1 MYGSARTISNLDG
14 SPARSPRLPRSPRLG
29 HRRTSSGGGG
39 GTGKTL
45 SMENIQSLNAAYATS
60 GPMYLSDHEGVA
72 STTFPKGTMTLG
84 RATNRAVYGGRVTA
98 MGSSPN
104 IASAGLSHSD
114 LLSYTD
120 QHGGLTTSSHHHHHH
135 QIPSMLRQVRDS
147 TMLDLQA
154 QLKELQRENEL
165 LRKELDI
172 KDSKLGSS
180 MNSIKTFW
188 SPELKKERVLR
199 KEEAA
204 RMSVLKEQMRVSHEE
219 NQFLDARRTKH
230 LQLTIQ
236 ALQDEL
242 RTQRDLNHLLQQES
256 GNRGAEH
263 FTIEL
268 TEENFRRLQA
278 EHDRQAKE
286 LFLLRKT
293 LEEMELRI
301 ETQKQT
307 LNARDESIKKLL
319 EMLQSKGLPSKGVDD
334 DNERTRRMA
343 EAESQVNHLEVI
355 LDQKEKENIH
365 LREELHRRTQLQ
377 PEPAKTKALQTVI
390 EMKREPSLC
399 IDPAVIFQD
408 TKIASLE
415 RNIRDLEDEIQMLK
429 TNGVLNT
436 EDREEEIKQI
446 EVYKSHSKFMKNKID
461 QLKQELSKKESELL
475 ALQTKLETLS
485 NQNSDCKQHI
495 EVLKESLTAKEQ
507 RAAILQTEVDALRLR
522 LEEKESFLN
531 KKTKQLQDLT
541 EEKGTLAGEIRDMKD
556 MLEVKERKINVLQK
570 KIENL
575 QEQLRDKDKQ
585 LTNLKDR
592 VKSLQTDSSNTD
604 TALATL
610 EEALS
615 EKERIIERLKEQ
627 RERDDRERIEEIECF
642 KKENKD
648 LKEKVNA
655 LQAELTE
662 KESSLIDLKEHAS
675 SLASAGLKRDSKL
688 KSLEIAI
695 EQKKEECSKLE
706 AQLKKQAEQLFNQM
720 YNPMPIRNN
729 GKQGAHEAEE
739 EARMNPEFA
748 DRMKQ
753 LDKEAAYYRDECGK
767 AQAEVDRLLEILK
780 EVENEK
786 NDKDKKIAE
795 LESLTSRH
803 MKDQNKK
810 VANLKHNQQMEKK
823 KNAQLLEEV
832 RRREDNMTDN
842 SQHLQLEEL
851 RNALDKTRQELDA
864 TKARLASTQQSL
876 GEKEA
881 HLANLRMERRKQL
894 EEILEMKQEA
904 LLAAIS
910 EKDANIALLEL
921 SASKKKK
928 TQEEVMALK
937 REKDRLVHQLKQQT
951 QNRMKLMADNYDD
964 DHHHYH
970 HHHHHHHHR
979 SPGRTQHSNHRPS
992 PEQARKNRENRLQR
1006 LLWDRALMQSDP
1018 LVVAPKPGSATVAPP
1033 SHPSDKG
1040 ASTMGVLLLLQ
1051 RKSMRS
1057 ASMLILTNQ
1066 QAIREPGRRRLL
1078 SCQKKS
1084 KNLERPQH
1092 PDSGSMAPLI
1102 PSALTVPTPP
1112 NPVLQ
1117 AAMRVTPQGSSHH
1130 VADLPAVS
1138 LPTLQR
1144 GSISDGEIQVSP
1156 PRARS
1161 PTPMPAATLEA
1172 DVEMSPPRS

>member
-1 MYGSARTISNLDG
+1 MYGSARTITNLEG
-14 SPARSPRLPRSPRLG
+14 SPSRSPRLPRSPRLG

-72 STTFPKGTMTLG
+72 STTYPKGTMTLG

-104 IASAGLSHSD
+104 IASAGLSHTD
-114 LLSYTD
+114 VLSYTD
-120 QHGGLTTSSHHHHHH
+120 QHGGLTGSSHHHHH
-135 QIPSMLRQVRDS
+135 QVPSMLRQVRDS

-154 QLKELQRENEL
+154 QLKELQRENDL

-219 NQFLDARRTKH
+219 NQLLDARRTKH

-319 EMLQSKGLPSKGVDD
+319 EMLQSKGLPSKSLED

-343 EAESQVNHLEVI
+343 EAESQVSHLEVI

-365 LREELHRRTQLQ
+365 LREELHRRSQLQ

-390 EMKREPSLC
+390 EMK
-399 IDPAVIFQD
+399 D

-429 TNGVLNT
+429 ANGVLNT

-446 EVYKSHSKFMKNKID
+446 EVYKSHSKFMKTKID

-627 RERDDRERIEEIECF
+627 RERDDRERLEEIESF
-642 KKENKD
+642 RKENKD

-706 AQLKKQAEQLFNQM
+706 AQLKK
-720 YNPMPIRNN
+720 
-729 GKQGAHEAEE
+729 AHNIEDDS
-739 EARMNPEFA
+739 RMNPEFA
-748 DRMKQ
+748 DRIKQ
-753 LDKEAAYYRDECGK
+753 LDKEASYYRDECGK

-795 LESLTSRH
+795 LERH

-810 VANLKHNQQMEKK
+810 VANLKHNQQLEKK

-832 RRREDNMTDN
+832 RRREDSMADN
-842 SQHLQLEEL
+842 SQHLQIEEL
-851 RNALDKTRQELDA
+851 MNALEKTRQELDA

-876 GEKEA
+876 AEKEA
-881 HLANLRMERRKQL
+881 HLANLRIERRKQL

-937 REKDRLVHQLKQQT
+937 REKDRLVHQLKQQVGPPARQT
-951 QNRMKLMADNYDD
+951 QNRMKLMADNYDE

-979 SPGRTQHSNHRPS
+979 SPGRSQHSNHRPS
-992 PEQARKNRENRLQR
+992 PDQLSEGLNKGN
-1006 LLWDRALMQSDP
+1006 MQLCSNI
-1018 LVVAPKPGSATVAPP
+1018 LIIYCSEAHITV
-1033 SHPSDKG
+1033 HHH
-1040 ASTMGVLLLLQ
+1040 
-1051 RKSMRS
+1051 
-1057 ASMLILTNQ
+1057 
-1066 QAIREPGRRRLL
+1066 
-1078 SCQKKS
+1078 
-1084 KNLERPQH
+1084 LER
-1092 PDSGSMAPLI
+1092 LI
-1102 PSALTVPTPP
+1102 RTEGEFSLTLLNVILFYLIFPSSPHVI
-1112 NPVLQ
+1112 
-1117 AAMRVTPQGSSHH
+1117 SHGFGY
-1130 VADLPAVS
+1130 DGKEEC
-1138 LPTLQR
+1138 R
-1144 GSISDGEIQVSP
+1144 GEK
-1156 PRARS
+1156 
-1161 PTPMPAATLEA
+1161 
-1172 DVEMSPPRS
+1172 

>member
-1 MYGSARTISNLDG
+1 MYGSARTITNLEG
-14 SPARSPRLPRSPRLG
+14 SPSRSPRLPRSPRLG

-72 STTFPKGTMTLG
+72 STTYPKGTMTLG

-104 IASAGLSHSD
+104 IASAGLSHTD
-114 LLSYTD
+114 VLSYTD
-120 QHGGLTTSSHHHHHH
+120 QHGGLTSSSHHHHH
-135 QIPSMLRQVRDS
+135 QVPSMLRQVRDS

-154 QLKELQRENEL
+154 QLKELQRENDL

-219 NQFLDARRTKH
+219 NQLLDARRTKH

-319 EMLQSKGLPSKGVDD
+319 EMLQSKGLPSKSLED

-343 EAESQVNHLEVI
+343 EAESQVSHLEVI

-365 LREELHRRTQLQ
+365 LREELHRRSQLQ

-390 EMKREPSLC
+390 EMK
-399 IDPAVIFQD
+399 D

-429 TNGVLNT
+429 ANGVLNT

-446 EVYKSHSKFMKNKID
+446 EVYKSHSKFMKTKID

-627 RERDDRERIEEIECF
+627 RERDDRERLEEIESF
-642 KKENKD
+642 RKENKD

-720 YNPMPIRNN
+720 YNP
-729 GKQGAHEAEE
+729 AHNVEDDS
-739 EARMNPEFA
+739 RMNPEFA
-748 DRMKQ
+748 DRIKQ
-753 LDKEAAYYRDECGK
+753 LDKEASYYRDECGK

-795 LESLTSRH
+795 LERH

-810 VANLKHNQQMEKK
+810 VANLKHNQQLEKK

-832 RRREDNMTDN
+832 RRREDSMADN
-842 SQHLQLEEL
+842 SQHLQIEEL
-851 RNALDKTRQELDA
+851 MNALEKTRQELDA

-876 GEKEA
+876 AEKEA
-881 HLANLRMERRKQL
+881 HLANLRIERRKQL

-951 QNRMKLMADNYDD
+951 QNRMKLMADNYDE

-979 SPGRTQHSNHRPS
+979 SPGRSQHSNHRPS
-992 PEQARKNRENRLQR
+992 PDQDDEEGIWA
-1006 LLWDRALMQSDP
+1006 
-1018 LVVAPKPGSATVAPP
+1018 
-1033 SHPSDKG
+1033 
-1040 ASTMGVLLLLQ
+1040 
-1051 RKSMRS
+1051 
-1057 ASMLILTNQ
+1057 
-1066 QAIREPGRRRLL
+1066 
-1078 SCQKKS
+1078 
-1084 KNLERPQH
+1084 
-1092 PDSGSMAPLI
+1092 
-1102 PSALTVPTPP
+1102 
-1112 NPVLQ
+1112 
-1117 AAMRVTPQGSSHH
+1117 
-1130 VADLPAVS
+1130 
-1138 LPTLQR
+1138 
-1144 GSISDGEIQVSP
+1144 
-1156 PRARS
+1156 
-1161 PTPMPAATLEA
+1161 
-1172 DVEMSPPRS
+1172 

>member
-1 MYGSARTISNLDG
+1 MYGSARTITNLEG
-14 SPARSPRLPRSPRLG
+14 SPSRSPRLPRSPRLG

-72 STTFPKGTMTLG
+72 STTYPKGTMTLG

-104 IASAGLSHSD
+104 IASAGLSHTD
-114 LLSYTD
+114 VLSYTD
-120 QHGGLTTSSHHHHHH
+120 QHGGLTSSSHHHHH
-135 QIPSMLRQVRDS
+135 QVPSMLRQVRDS

-154 QLKELQRENEL
+154 QLKELQRENDL

-219 NQFLDARRTKH
+219 NQLLDARRTKH

-256 GNRGAEH
+256 GSRGAEH

-319 EMLQSKGLPSKGVDD
+319 EMLQSKGLPSKSLED

-343 EAESQVNHLEVI
+343 EAESQVSHLEVI

-365 LREELHRRTQLQ
+365 LREELHRRSQLQ

-390 EMKREPSLC
+390 EMK
-399 IDPAVIFQD
+399 D

-429 TNGVLNT
+429 ANGVLNT

-446 EVYKSHSKFMKNKID
+446 EVYKSHSKFMKTKID

-627 RERDDRERIEEIECF
+627 RERDDRERLEEIESF
-642 KKENKD
+642 RKENKD

-720 YNPMPIRNN
+720 YNP
-729 GKQGAHEAEE
+729 AHNIEDDS
-739 EARMNPEFA
+739 RMNPEFA
-748 DRMKQ
+748 DRIKQ
-753 LDKEAAYYRDECGK
+753 LDKEASYYRDECGK

-795 LESLTSRH
+795 LERH

-810 VANLKHNQQMEKK
+810 VANLKHNQQLEKK

-832 RRREDNMTDN
+832 RRREDSMADN
-842 SQHLQLEEL
+842 SQHLQIEEL
-851 RNALDKTRQELDA
+851 MNALEKTRQELDA

-876 GEKEA
+876 AEKEA
-881 HLANLRMERRKQL
+881 HLANLRIERRKQL

-951 QNRMKLMADNYDD
+951 QNRMKLMADNYDE

-979 SPGRTQHSNHRPS
+979 SPGRSQHSNHRPS
-992 PEQARKNRENRLQR
+992 PDQDDEEGIWA
-1006 LLWDRALMQSDP
+1006 
-1018 LVVAPKPGSATVAPP
+1018 
-1033 SHPSDKG
+1033 
-1040 ASTMGVLLLLQ
+1040 
-1051 RKSMRS
+1051 
-1057 ASMLILTNQ
+1057 
-1066 QAIREPGRRRLL
+1066 
-1078 SCQKKS
+1078 
-1084 KNLERPQH
+1084 
-1092 PDSGSMAPLI
+1092 
-1102 PSALTVPTPP
+1102 
-1112 NPVLQ
+1112 
-1117 AAMRVTPQGSSHH
+1117 
-1130 VADLPAVS
+1130 
-1138 LPTLQR
+1138 
-1144 GSISDGEIQVSP
+1144 
-1156 PRARS
+1156 
-1161 PTPMPAATLEA
+1161 
-1172 DVEMSPPRS
+1172 

>member
-1 MYGSARTISNLDG
+1 MYGSARTISNLEG
-14 SPARSPRLPRSPRLG
+14 SPSRSPRLPRSPRLG
-29 HRRTSSGGGG
+29 HRRTSSGG

-84 RATNRAVYGGRVTA
+84 RAANRAVYGGRVTA

-104 IASAGLSHSD
+104 IASAGLSHTD
-114 LLSYTD
+114 VLSYTD
-120 QHGGLTTSSHHHHHH
+120 QHGGLTTSSHHHHH
-135 QIPSMLRQVRDS
+135 QVPSMLRQVRDS

-154 QLKELQRENEL
+154 QLKELQRENDL

-219 NQFLDARRTKH
+219 NQH

-256 GNRGAEH
+256 GNRGTEH

-319 EMLQSKGLPSKGVDD
+319 EMLQSKGLPSKGMED
-334 DNERTRRMA
+334 DNERARRMA

-390 EMKREPSLC
+390 EMK
-399 IDPAVIFQD
+399 D

-429 TNGVLNT
+429 TNGVLNI

-522 LEEKESFLN
+522 LEEKETFLN

-627 RERDDRERIEEIECF
+627 RERDDRERLEEIESF

-662 KESSLIDLKEHAS
+662 KESNLIDLKEHAS
-675 SLASAGLKRDSKL
+675 SLASTGLKRDSKL

-720 YNPMPIRNN
+720 YNP
-729 GKQGAHEAEE
+729 AHEAEE
-739 EARMNPEFA
+739 EARLNPEFA

-753 LDKEAAYYRDECGK
+753 LDKEASYYREECGK

-803 MKDQNKK
+803 TKDQNKK

-851 RNALDKTRQELDA
+851 MNALEKTRQELDA

-876 GEKEA
+876 AEKEA
-881 HLANLRMERRKQL
+881 HLANLRIERRKQL

-964 DHHHYH
+964 DHHHFH

-992 PEQARKNRENRLQR
+992 PDQ
-1006 LLWDRALMQSDP
+1006 MIQS
-1018 LVVAPKPGSATVAPP
+1018 L
-1033 SHPSDKG
+1033 
-1040 ASTMGVLLLLQ
+1040 
-1051 RKSMRS
+1051 
-1057 ASMLILTNQ
+1057 
-1066 QAIREPGRRRLL
+1066 
-1078 SCQKKS
+1078 
-1084 KNLERPQH
+1084 
-1092 PDSGSMAPLI
+1092 
-1102 PSALTVPTPP
+1102 
-1112 NPVLQ
+1112 
-1117 AAMRVTPQGSSHH
+1117 
-1130 VADLPAVS
+1130 
-1138 LPTLQR
+1138 
-1144 GSISDGEIQVSP
+1144 
-1156 PRARS
+1156 
-1161 PTPMPAATLEA
+1161 LEA
-1172 DVEMSPPRS
+1172 HSHGKSHAVH

>member
-1 MYGSARTISNLDG
+1 MYGSARTISNLEG
-14 SPARSPRLPRSPRLG
+14 SPSRSPRLPRSPRLG

-104 IASAGLSHSD
+104 IASAGLSHTD
-114 LLSYTD
+114 VLSYTD
-120 QHGGLTTSSHHHHHH
+120 QHGGLTTSSHHHHH
-135 QIPSMLRQVRDS
+135 QVPSMLRQVRDS

-154 QLKELQRENEL
+154 QLKDLQRENDL

-219 NQFLDARRTKH
+219 NQH
-230 LQLTIQ
+230 LQMTIQ

-319 EMLQSKGLPSKGVDD
+319 EMLQSKGLPSKGMED
-334 DNERTRRMA
+334 DNERTRRIA

-390 EMKREPSLC
+390 EMK
-399 IDPAVIFQD
+399 D

-522 LEEKESFLN
+522 LEEKETFLN

-627 RERDDRERIEEIECF
+627 RERDDRERLEEIESY

-706 AQLKKQAEQLFNQM
+706 AQLKK
-720 YNPMPIRNN
+720 
-729 GKQGAHEAEE
+729 AHEAEE

-753 LDKEAAYYRDECGK
+753 LDKEASYYREECGK

-842 SQHLQLEEL
+842 SQHLQIEEL
-851 RNALDKTRQELDA
+851 MNALEKTRQELDS

-876 GEKEA
+876 AEKEA
-881 HLANLRMERRKQL
+881 HLANLRIERRKQL

-979 SPGRTQHSNHRPS
+979 SPGRPQHSNHRPS
-992 PEQARKNRENRLQR
+992 PDQ
-1006 LLWDRALMQSDP
+1006 MIQS
-1018 LVVAPKPGSATVAPP
+1018 L
-1033 SHPSDKG
+1033 
-1040 ASTMGVLLLLQ
+1040 
-1051 RKSMRS
+1051 
-1057 ASMLILTNQ
+1057 
-1066 QAIREPGRRRLL
+1066 
-1078 SCQKKS
+1078 
-1084 KNLERPQH
+1084 
-1092 PDSGSMAPLI
+1092 
-1102 PSALTVPTPP
+1102 
-1112 NPVLQ
+1112 
-1117 AAMRVTPQGSSHH
+1117 
-1130 VADLPAVS
+1130 
-1138 LPTLQR
+1138 
-1144 GSISDGEIQVSP
+1144 
-1156 PRARS
+1156 
-1161 PTPMPAATLEA
+1161 LEA
-1172 DVEMSPPRS
+1172 HSHGKISCCTLITCPTFA

>member
-1 MYGSARTISNLDG
+1 MYGSARTISNLEG
-14 SPARSPRLPRSPRLG
+14 SPSRSPRLPRSPRLG

-104 IASAGLSHSD
+104 IASAGLSHTD
-114 LLSYTD
+114 VLSYTD
-120 QHGGLTTSSHHHHHH
+120 QHGGLTTSAHHHHH
-135 QIPSMLRQVRDS
+135 QVPSMLRQVRDS
-147 TMLDLQA
+147 TMLDLQS
-154 QLKELQRENEL
+154 QLKELQRENDL

-319 EMLQSKGLPSKGVDD
+319 EMLQSKGLPSKGMED

-390 EMKREPSLC
+390 EMK
-399 IDPAVIFQD
+399 D

-429 TNGVLNT
+429 ANGVLNT
-436 EDREEEIKQI
+436 EEREEEIKQV
-446 EVYKSHSKFMKNKID
+446 EVYKSHSKFMKNKVD
-461 QLKQELSKKESELL
+461 QLKQEFSKKESELL

-575 QEQLRDKDKQ
+575 QEQVRDKDKQ
-585 LTNLKDR
+585 LSNLKDR

-627 RERDDRERIEEIECF
+627 RERDDRERLEEIESF
-642 KKENKD
+642 RKENKD
-648 LKEKVNA
+648 LKDKVNA

-662 KESSLIDLKEHAS
+662 KESNLIDLKEHAS

-720 YNPMPIRNN
+720 YNP
-729 GKQGAHEAEE
+729 AHNVEE
-739 EARMNPEFA
+739 DSRMNPEFA

-753 LDKEAAYYRDECGK
+753 LDKEASYYRDECGK

-795 LESLTSRH
+795 LERH

-810 VANLKHNQQMEKK
+810 VANLKHNQQLEKK

-851 RNALDKTRQELDA
+851 MNALEKTRQELDA

-928 TQEEVMALK
+928 TQEEVMTLK
-937 REKDRLVHQLKQQT
+937 REKDRLVHQLKQQVYRYKKHPQSMNIPSTCDVGFITDIAATYLGSSHDAHMIPKSQT
-951 QNRMKLMADNYDD
+951 QNRMKLMADNYDE

-979 SPGRTQHSNHRPS
+979 SPGRSQHSNHRPS
-992 PEQARKNRENRLQR
+992 PDQDDEEGIWA
-1006 LLWDRALMQSDP
+1006 
-1018 LVVAPKPGSATVAPP
+1018 
-1033 SHPSDKG
+1033 
-1040 ASTMGVLLLLQ
+1040 
-1051 RKSMRS
+1051 
-1057 ASMLILTNQ
+1057 
-1066 QAIREPGRRRLL
+1066 
-1078 SCQKKS
+1078 
-1084 KNLERPQH
+1084 
-1092 PDSGSMAPLI
+1092 
-1102 PSALTVPTPP
+1102 
-1112 NPVLQ
+1112 
-1117 AAMRVTPQGSSHH
+1117 
-1130 VADLPAVS
+1130 
-1138 LPTLQR
+1138 
-1144 GSISDGEIQVSP
+1144 
-1156 PRARS
+1156 
-1161 PTPMPAATLEA
+1161 
-1172 DVEMSPPRS
+1172 

>member
-1 MYGSARTISNLDG
+1 MYGSARAVGHVES

-29 HRRTSSGGGG
+29 HRRANSGGGG
-39 GTGKTL
+39 SGGGKTL

-60 GPMYLSDHEGVA
+60 GPMYLSDHEGVG
-72 STTFPKGTMTLG
+72 STATYPKGTMTLG
-84 RATNRAVYGGRVTA
+84 RASNRAVYGGRVTA

-104 IASAGLSHSD
+104 IASVGLGHHAD
-114 LLSYTD
+114 LLSYSD
-120 QHGGLTTSSHHHHHH
+120 LGSLSMLQHHHHH
-135 QIPSMLRQVRDS
+135 QGVPSALLRQAVRGS
-147 TMLDLQA
+147 GGELLEMQA
-154 QLKELQRENEL
+154 QLREMQRENDL
-165 LRKELDI
+165 LRRELDL

-180 MNSIKTFW
+180 TNSIKSFW
-188 SPELKKERVLR
+188 SPELKKERMIR

-204 RMSVLKEQMRVSHEE
+204 RTSVLKEQMRVTHEE
-219 NQFLDARRTKH
+219 NQH

-242 RTQRDLNHLLQQES
+242 RTQRDLNHLLQQENGGRS
-256 GNRGAEH
+256 GEH
-263 FTIEL
+263 YTNIEL

-307 LNARDESIKKLL
+307 LGARDESIKKLL
-319 EMLQSKGLPSKGVDD
+319 EMLQSKGLPGGPGRV
-334 DNERTRRMA
+334 NEEEEQERARRIA
-343 EAESQVNHLEVI
+343 EAEAQLGHLEVI

-365 LREELHRRTQLQ
+365 LREELHRRNQMHQ
-377 PEPAKTKALQTVI
+377 DPGKTKALQTII
-390 EMKREPSLC
+390 EMK
-399 IDPAVIFQD
+399 D

-429 TNGVLNT
+429 ANGLLNT
-436 EDREEEIKQI
+436 EDREEEIKQM
-446 EVYKSHSKFMKNKID
+446 EVYKNHSKFMKTKID

-475 ALQTKLETLS
+475 ALQTKLETLN

-585 LTNLKDR
+585 LGNLKDR

-627 RERDDRERIEEIECF
+627 RAREDNERMDEVESY

-648 LKEKVNA
+648 LKEKVNT
-655 LQAELTE
+655 LQLELTE

-675 SLASAGLKRDSKL
+675 SLASSSLKKESKL

-706 AQLKKQAEQLFNQM
+706 TQLQKK
-720 YNPMPIRNN
+720 
-729 GKQGAHEAEE
+729 AHEVQQQQVGLGSRTNSDYVEREREQRVKLLEKEVSYYKEE
-739 EARMNPEFA
+739 S
-748 DRMKQ
+748 
-753 LDKEAAYYRDECGK
+753 GK
-767 AQAEVDRLLEILK
+767 AQAEVERLLSILR
-780 EVENEK
+780 EVETEK

-795 LESLTSRH
+795 LESLAPRQT
-803 MKDQNKK
+803 KEQGAKK
-810 VANLKHNQQMEKK
+810 GGPNLKLGPQGDKKPGQMDPRKDNTMDPGQHIK
-823 KNAQLLEEV
+823 LEEM
-832 RRREDNMTDN
+832 MTT
-842 SQHLQLEEL
+842 LE
-851 RNALDKTRQELDA
+851 RTRQELEA
-864 TKARLASTQQSL
+864 TKQRLSSTQQSL
-876 GEKEA
+876 QERDS
-881 HLANLRMERRKQL
+881 HLNNMRQERRKQL
-894 EEILEMKQEA
+894 EEILEMKQQA

-921 SASKKKK
+921 SASGKKK
-928 TQEEVMALK
+928 TQEEVLALK
-937 REKDRLVHQLKQQT
+937 REKDRLMHQLKQQT
-951 QNRMKLMADNYDD
+951 QSRMKLIADNYEDD
-964 DHHHYH
+964 HYH
-970 HHHHHHHHR
+970 HAHPAHHPAPQQPHPGPQAPPPQAQYQHPPHPQQQPPYPHAPHPQPPPQQHPHPQHPQQPPQQYPPHAQQLPPPHQPRLQHPHQGPQHPHQGPQHPHQGQQHPHQGPQHPHGPPQPAPHPHHPPHAPQQHGGHPRHPPPHHR
-979 SPGRTQHSNHRPS
+979 GGPGPARGPPHAGHRPS
-992 PEQARKNRENRLQR
+992 PDQDDEEGIWA
-1006 LLWDRALMQSDP
+1006 
-1018 LVVAPKPGSATVAPP
+1018 
-1033 SHPSDKG
+1033 
-1040 ASTMGVLLLLQ
+1040 
-1051 RKSMRS
+1051 
-1057 ASMLILTNQ
+1057 
-1066 QAIREPGRRRLL
+1066 
-1078 SCQKKS
+1078 
-1084 KNLERPQH
+1084 
-1092 PDSGSMAPLI
+1092 
-1102 PSALTVPTPP
+1102 
-1112 NPVLQ
+1112 
-1117 AAMRVTPQGSSHH
+1117 
-1130 VADLPAVS
+1130 
-1138 LPTLQR
+1138 
-1144 GSISDGEIQVSP
+1144 
-1156 PRARS
+1156 
-1161 PTPMPAATLEA
+1161 
-1172 DVEMSPPRS
+1172 

>member
-1 MYGSARTISNLDG
+1 MYGSARTISNLEG
-14 SPARSPRLPRSPRLG
+14 SPSRSPRLPRSPRLG

-104 IASAGLSHSD
+104 IASAGLSHTD
-114 LLSYTD
+114 VLSYTD
-120 QHGGLTTSSHHHHHH
+120 QHGGLTTSSHHHHH
-135 QIPSMLRQVRDS
+135 QVPSMLRQVRDS

-154 QLKELQRENEL
+154 QLKELQRENDL

-219 NQFLDARRTKH
+219 NQH

-256 GNRGAEH
+256 GNRGTEH

-319 EMLQSKGLPSKGVDD
+319 EMLQSKGLPSKGMEDD
-334 DNERTRRMA
+334 HERARRMA

-390 EMKREPSLC
+390 EMKKQPSLY
-399 IDPAVIFQD
+399 IDPALIFQD

-429 TNGVLNT
+429 TNGVLNI

-522 LEEKESFLN
+522 LEEKETFLN

-570 KIENL
+570 KLLCGNSAASPFPLKAMWLPQYPEQIENL

-585 LTNLKDR
+585 LSNLKDR

-627 RERDDRERIEEIECF
+627 RERDDRERLEEIESF

-662 KESSLIDLKEHAS
+662 KESNLIDLKEHAS
-675 SLASAGLKRDSKL
+675 SLASTGLKRDSKL

-706 AQLKKQAEQLFNQM
+706 AQLKK
-720 YNPMPIRNN
+720 
-729 GKQGAHEAEE
+729 AHEAEE
-739 EARMNPEFA
+739 EARLNPEFA

-753 LDKEAAYYRDECGK
+753 LDKEASYYREECGK

-851 RNALDKTRQELDA
+851 MNALEKTRQELDA

-876 GEKEA
+876 AEKEA
-881 HLANLRMERRKQL
+881 HLANLRIERRKQL
-894 EEILEMKQEA
+894 EEILEMKKKIFVQITIRQEA

-937 REKDRLVHQLKQQT
+937 REKDRLVHQLKQQVYRNRKQPLSMNISSICDADFITDIAAKYLGSSHDAHMSQT

-964 DHHHYH
+964 DHHHFH

-992 PEQARKNRENRLQR
+992 PDQ
-1006 LLWDRALMQSDP
+1006 MIQS
-1018 LVVAPKPGSATVAPP
+1018 L
-1033 SHPSDKG
+1033 
-1040 ASTMGVLLLLQ
+1040 
-1051 RKSMRS
+1051 
-1057 ASMLILTNQ
+1057 
-1066 QAIREPGRRRLL
+1066 
-1078 SCQKKS
+1078 
-1084 KNLERPQH
+1084 
-1092 PDSGSMAPLI
+1092 
-1102 PSALTVPTPP
+1102 
-1112 NPVLQ
+1112 
-1117 AAMRVTPQGSSHH
+1117 
-1130 VADLPAVS
+1130 
-1138 LPTLQR
+1138 
-1144 GSISDGEIQVSP
+1144 
-1156 PRARS
+1156 
-1161 PTPMPAATLEA
+1161 LEA
-1172 DVEMSPPRS
+1172 HSHGKSHAVH

>member
-1 MYGSARTISNLDG
+1 MYGSARTITNLEG
-14 SPARSPRLPRSPRLG
+14 SPSRSPRLPRSPRLG

-72 STTFPKGTMTLG
+72 STTYPKGTMTLG

-104 IASAGLSHSD
+104 IASAGLSHTD
-114 LLSYTD
+114 VLSYTD
-120 QHGGLTTSSHHHHHH
+120 QHGGLSGSSHHHHH
-135 QIPSMLRQVRDS
+135 QVPSMLRQVRDS

-154 QLKELQRENEL
+154 QLKELQRENDL

-219 NQFLDARRTKH
+219 NQH

-319 EMLQSKGLPSKGVDD
+319 EMLQSKGLPSKNLED

-343 EAESQVNHLEVI
+343 EAESQVSHLEVI

-365 LREELHRRTQLQ
+365 LREELHRRSQLQ

-390 EMKREPSLC
+390 EMK
-399 IDPAVIFQD
+399 D

-429 TNGVLNT
+429 ANGVLNT

-446 EVYKSHSKFMKNKID
+446 EVYKSHSKFMKTKID

-627 RERDDRERIEEIECF
+627 RERDDRERLEEIESF
-642 KKENKD
+642 RKENKD

-706 AQLKKQAEQLFNQM
+706 AQLKK
-720 YNPMPIRNN
+720 
-729 GKQGAHEAEE
+729 AHNIEDDS
-739 EARMNPEFA
+739 RMNPEFA
-748 DRMKQ
+748 DRLKQ
-753 LDKEAAYYRDECGK
+753 LDKEASYYRDECGK

-795 LESLTSRH
+795 LESLTLRH

-810 VANLKHNQQMEKK
+810 VANLKHNQQLEKK

-832 RRREDNMTDN
+832 RRREDSMADN
-842 SQHLQLEEL
+842 SQHLQIEEL
-851 RNALDKTRQELDA
+851 MNALEKTRQELDA

-876 GEKEA
+876 AEKEA
-881 HLANLRMERRKQL
+881 HLANLRIERRKQL

-928 TQEEVMALK
+928 KTQEEVMALK

-951 QNRMKLMADNYDD
+951 QNRMKLMADNYDE

-979 SPGRTQHSNHRPS
+979 SPGRSQHSNHRPS
-992 PEQARKNRENRLQR
+992 PDQDDEEGIWA
-1006 LLWDRALMQSDP
+1006 
-1018 LVVAPKPGSATVAPP
+1018 
-1033 SHPSDKG
+1033 
-1040 ASTMGVLLLLQ
+1040 
-1051 RKSMRS
+1051 
-1057 ASMLILTNQ
+1057 
-1066 QAIREPGRRRLL
+1066 
-1078 SCQKKS
+1078 
-1084 KNLERPQH
+1084 
-1092 PDSGSMAPLI
+1092 
-1102 PSALTVPTPP
+1102 
-1112 NPVLQ
+1112 
-1117 AAMRVTPQGSSHH
+1117 
-1130 VADLPAVS
+1130 
-1138 LPTLQR
+1138 
-1144 GSISDGEIQVSP
+1144 
-1156 PRARS
+1156 
-1161 PTPMPAATLEA
+1161 
-1172 DVEMSPPRS
+1172 